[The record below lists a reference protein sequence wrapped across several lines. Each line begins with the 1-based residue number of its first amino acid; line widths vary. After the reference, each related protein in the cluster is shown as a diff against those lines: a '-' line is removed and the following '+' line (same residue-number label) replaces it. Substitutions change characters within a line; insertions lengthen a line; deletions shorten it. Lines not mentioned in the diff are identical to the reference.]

1 MAKKLKA
8 EMWDKLHY
16 LFREFND
23 RVIHVQL
30 DYDFTV
36 DVDIIKEFIVSLFEA
51 APILHSSFVD
61 NRIRPYWVVNPYKPE
76 DAITVK
82 DIVAADKDKAV
93 EAFLMQEVNYY
104 DKIQF
109 RFGIFNYD
117 GKSSVCIVTNH
128 MCMDGGGIKYL
139 VNKFCSD
146 YTYYVEN
153 GKMPGGIIDGT
164 RSHTAV
170 YRDLPEE
177 DQKAAK
183 RLFRNPSVR
192 DRHKFPLTES
202 RPNDKSFMPRHIID
216 RDTFLTLKTIGKAH
230 GYTLNDILVGA
241 YYESVYRLA
250 GFDKSESLTIACAI
264 DLRRYI
270 ADPESIGLT
279 NHTAWMQCNI
289 PHLGND
295 IFGTLKLAAESTNKF
310 KQDKYMG
317 LYGLPLLNFGYNA
330 FPHFISEFAVKL
342 GYSNPHIAM
351 SNIGILV
358 PKNLAICGKEP
369 VYAFMSGAVKYKP
382 FVLFSLISYRDEVT
396 LAFGVRGNE
405 DDRKIIEK
413 FYSIYDECL
422 KEIIDGWNNK

>member
-1 MAKKLKA
+1 MAQKVKA

-16 LFREFND
+16 LFRGFND

-30 DYDFTV
+30 DYDFKL
-36 DVDIIKEFIVSLFEA
+36 DVEVIKEFIESLFEA

-76 DAITVK
+76 DAISVK
-82 DIVAADKDKAV
+82 NINEADKDIEV
-93 EAFLMQEVNYY
+93 ESFLMQEVNYY

-109 RFGIFNYD
+109 RFGIFYY
-117 GKSSVCIVTNH
+117 GEKSTACIVTNH

-153 GKMPGGIIDGT
+153 GKMPGGFIDGT
-164 RSHTAV
+164 RSHKAV
-170 YRDLPEE
+170 YKDLSEE
-177 DQKAAK
+177 DRKVAK
-183 RLFRNPSVR
+183 GLFRNPSVR
-192 DRHKFPLTES
+192 DHHKFPLTDGVPE
-202 RPNDKSFMPRHIID
+202 DKSIMPRHKID
-216 RDTFLTLKTIGKAH
+216 RETFLSIKSLGKSH
-230 GYTLNDILVGA
+230 GYTINDVLVGA

-250 GFDKSESLTIACAI
+250 KFDKKDSLTIACAI

-270 ADPESIGLT
+270 KDPESIGLT

-289 PHLGND
+289 PHLGKD
-295 IFGTLKLAAESTNKF
+295 IFETLKLASESTNKF

-317 LYGLPLLNFGYNA
+317 LYGLPLLNFGYTA

-342 GYSNPHIAM
+342 GYANPHIAM

-358 PKNLAICGKEP
+358 PKNLAICGNEP
-369 VYAFMSGAVKYKP
+369 VYGFMSGAVKYKP
-382 FVLFSLISYRDEVT
+382 FVLLSLITFKDEIT
-396 LAFGVRGNE
+396 LAIGTRGNE
-405 DDRKIIEK
+405 KDRKIIEK

-422 KEIIDGWNNK
+422 NEIIEGWKNS